1 MMADM
6 TDPGTDTPRDTAKA
20 ALWVLIAF
28 AALVAAITFV
38 LSFAG
43 LDDYGRVVAGEGH
56 LSFLVPLGV
65 DGLTL
70 VGVVATYM
78 LRTAPWHVRAYAWGV
93 FAVALGA
100 SIAGNLS
107 HALAHHLSRQG
118 QVGAAA
124 WPVFLA
130 LASHVVIVVRRRQ
143 EPRPTAKQ
151 AADIAAVTE
160 TGDAEERAQRRLTPE
175 QYSIQQARRG
185 WSTGRIQKALVD
197 RGDEVTTRTVAR
209 WTQDIRQ
216 PKQADMTP
224 VNNVEVT
231 V

>member
-1 MMADM
+1 M
-6 TDPGTDTPRDTAKA
+6 TDPGTDTATDTAKA

-28 AALVAAITFV
+28 AGLVAAITFV

-43 LDDYGRVVAGEGH
+43 LDDYGRTVAGEGH
-56 LSFLVPLGV
+56 LSALVPLGV

-93 FAVALGA
+93 FAIALGA

-143 EPRPTAKQ
+143 EPRRIP
-151 AADIAAVTE
+151 AAVTDAVVDTE
-160 TGDAEERAQRRLTPE
+160 TVDADERATRRLTPE
-175 QYSIQQARRG
+175 AYAIQQARRG
-185 WSTGRIQKALVD
+185 WSTGRIQKALAE
-197 RGDEVTTRTVAR
+197 RGDEVHTRTVAR
-209 WTQDIRQ
+209 WTEEVRRPKTTDIA
-216 PKQADMTP
+216 PTP
-224 VNNVEVT
+224 AEVPA
-231 V
+231 

>member
-1 MMADM
+1 MK
-6 TDPGTDTPRDTAKA
+6 DTPRDTLAI
-20 ALWVLIAF
+20 ALGTLIVCA
-28 AALVAAITFV
+28 VIVGAITFT

-43 LDDYGRVVAGEGH
+43 LDDYGRIVAGEGH

-70 VGVVATYM
+70 VGVAATYI
-78 LRTAPWHVRAYAWGV
+78 LRTAPLHVRAYAWSV

-107 HALAHHLSRQG
+107 HAMAHHLSRQG

-143 EPRPTAKQ
+143 EMTRTVADEPDAPETDTA
-151 AADIAAVTE
+151 DEPDVE
-160 TGDAEERAQRRLTPE
+160 TPATRGPLPAKTYA
-175 QYSIQQARRG
+175 IQQARRG
-185 WSTGRIQKALVD
+185 WNAARIHAALKA
-197 RGDEVTTRTVAR
+197 RGDDVSRRTVSR
-209 WTQDIRQ
+209 WLTDLR
-216 PKQADMTP
+216 TP
-224 VNNVEVT
+224 SVSDDEPAPAI
-231 V
+231 